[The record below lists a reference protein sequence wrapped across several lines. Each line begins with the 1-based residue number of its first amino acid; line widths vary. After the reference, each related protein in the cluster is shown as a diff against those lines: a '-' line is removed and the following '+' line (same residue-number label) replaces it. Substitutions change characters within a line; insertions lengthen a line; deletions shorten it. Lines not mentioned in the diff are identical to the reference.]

1 MVQALLQLF
10 QHQAGS
16 GKKST
21 ALQPIIYLAGFVLL
35 ALIVSFQ
42 LDTPLWLS
50 IALFV
55 ILGII
60 ILLFV
65 GAYIYFMF
73 RNPDALRS
81 EKFNITK
88 FAMERGLIGDN
99 ILGAILSF
107 EEKQSLPRGPD
118 EESSS

>member
-1 MVQALLQLF
+1 MVNAFFQLF

-21 ALQPIIYLAGFVLL
+21 ALQPIIYLSVPIFAAIF
-35 ALIVSFQ
+35 VSFQ
-42 LDTPLWLS
+42 LDSPLWIS
-50 IALFV
+50 VALFI
-55 ILGII
+55 ILSVV

-65 GAYIYFMF
+65 GAYIYFMLK
-73 RNPDALRS
+73 NPDALRS

-88 FAMERGLIGDN
+88 YAMERGLIGDDT
-99 ILGAILSF
+99 LGAILSF